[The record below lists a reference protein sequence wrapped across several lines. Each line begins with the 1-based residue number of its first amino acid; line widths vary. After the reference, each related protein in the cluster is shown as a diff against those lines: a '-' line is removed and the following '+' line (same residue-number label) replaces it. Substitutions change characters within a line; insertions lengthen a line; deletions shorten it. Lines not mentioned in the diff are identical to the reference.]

1 MSNRIS
7 LVLSSTAL
15 VVAVLGTT
23 SAGNAAW
30 DAVAAIPRHS
40 VGTAQLQTGA
50 VGAPQLQRNA
60 VTSPKVKDNSLLLRD
75 FAPAE
80 RRKLRGPRGAT
91 GPQGPAGPAGA
102 SGPAGA
108 TGAEG
113 PPGTAR
119 AYVTVRPDEC
129 FQGGNN
135 QCSIYNKKNVASV
148 RRISTGTYCV
158 TPASGLGFEGVTP
171 ALSVDAF
178 NSGPGSGAGVP
189 IAAYS
194 SLTGPCTSGEIKVLT
209 YRATGATPIIALS
222 NSTSFAIVIP

>member
-7 LVLSSTAL
+7 LVFSATAL

-23 SAGNAAW
+23 SVGNAAW
-30 DAVAAIPRHS
+30 DAVVAIPRHS
-40 VGTAQLQTGA
+40 VGTAQLKTGA
-50 VGAPQLQRNA
+50 VGAPQLQKDA
-60 VTSPKVKDNSLLLRD
+60 VTSPKVKDNSLKLRD

-80 RRKLRGPRGAT
+80 RRKLRGPRGVT
-91 GPQGPAGPAGA
+91 GARGPAGPAGA
-102 SGPAGA
+102 TGSAGA
-108 TGAEG
+108 IGPEG

-129 FQGGNN
+129 FQSDNN

-158 TPASGLGFEGVTP
+158 SPASGLSFDGVTP
-171 ALSVDAF
+171 AVSVDAF
-178 NSGPGSGAGVP
+178 NSGPASGAGVP

-194 SLTGPCTSGEIKVLT
+194 SLTGPCTAAEIKVLT
-209 YRATGATPIIALS
+209 YRATGATPTIALS